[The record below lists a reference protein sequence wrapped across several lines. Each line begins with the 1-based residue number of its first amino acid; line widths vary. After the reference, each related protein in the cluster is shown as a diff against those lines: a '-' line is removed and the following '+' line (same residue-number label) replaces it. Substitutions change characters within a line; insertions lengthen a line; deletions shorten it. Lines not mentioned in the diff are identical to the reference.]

1 MDTQGGISTK
11 SMEAEGKREG
21 PKSVCSDL
29 TDRVEESE
37 ENPEVEMSF
46 SMAVAYVA
54 DNRNP
59 ESHSS
64 AMIQNDIKRST
75 NNRSSHMLPYK
86 NASQTSVRLNRR
98 VIEDPIAL
106 GPPDQSLSSIAHSP
120 TINGRD

>member
-1 MDTQGGISTK
+1 MDTQGEISTK
-11 SMEAEGKREG
+11 SRDVEEKRGG
-21 PKSVCSDL
+21 PGSVCSDL

-37 ENPEVEMSF
+37 GNPEVEMSF

-64 AMIQNDIKRST
+64 AMIQNDIRRST
-75 NNRSSHMLPYK
+75 NNRSSQLLPNK
-86 NASQTSVRLNRR
+86 NASQTPLRLNRR

-120 TINGRD
+120 SIKDRV